1 MKGFTEIVTFTKDFP
16 HLAMYIAI
24 GRKMRT
30 SLTYELYMYGN
41 DIINVINIKITK
53 QPLNNL

>member
-1 MKGFTEIVTFTKDFP
+1 MKGFTEIVTFTKEFP
-16 HLAMYIAI
+16 HLAMYVHT
-24 GRKMRT
+24 GRKIQT
-30 SLTYELYMYGN
+30 SLTYELYMHGN